1 MKLVNNLQMLSYLQK
16 SLFLKSKEY
25 LIASD
30 VFYRV
35 HNSFSLLSMEN
46 IERYVKSKNPDNIS
60 PPIGSIAEID
70 NLLNDNFSEFVEI
83 YKLLPIE
90 FQSRPVYIVSKLLN
104 LLDNFKKIEMN
115 KLLRQEIIID
125 EEHMVKVYLSLL
137 NFSNYDGVFSS
148 FIWKTND
155 LEMKLSKSVKNS
167 KEFKI

>member
-30 VFYRV
+30 VFYQV
-35 HNSFSLLSMEN
+35 HNSFSLLSMQN

-90 FQSRPVYIVSKLLN
+90 FQSRPIYIVSKLLN
-104 LLDNFKKIEMN
+104 LLDNFKK
-115 KLLRQEIIID
+115 
-125 EEHMVKVYLSLL
+125 
-137 NFSNYDGVFSS
+137 
-148 FIWKTND
+148 
-155 LEMKLSKSVKNS
+155 
-167 KEFKI
+167 